1 MQSYTE
7 GSNMIPVI
15 YSIADLREK
24 VKNHKKFNQ
33 SIGFV
38 PTMGYLHE
46 GHLSLVEASKKE
58 NDITIISIFV
68 NPTQFGKNEDF
79 SLYPR
84 DLKRDLSLLN
94 ESVDYVFTP
103 STDVMYP
110 PNSYTEVSVNHFSS
124 GLCGDS
130 RPGHFTGVATIV
142 TKLLNIVTPNRMY
155 LGLKDMQQYLVIK
168 QMVKDLNMDV
178 SIIGC
183 PTIREHDGLAMS
195 SRNVY
200 LDTKQREQA
209 NILYK
214 SLVLAKE
221 LVARGESDSKKIIH
235 YVTKLIQSMPLA
247 TIDYVEIRDTNSW
260 NTLSSLDKAEE
271 AILALAVFFG
281 KTRLIDN
288 MIILKKNKKT

>member
-1 MQSYTE
+1 MVS
-7 GSNMIPVI
+7 VI
-15 YSIADLREK
+15 YSITDLREK
-24 VKNHKKFNQ
+24 IQYHRNLNQ

-46 GHLSLVEASKKE
+46 GHLSLVETSKKE

-94 ESVDYVFTP
+94 DSVDYVFTP

-110 PNSYTEVSVNHFSS
+110 PNSYTEVSVNYYSS
-124 GLCGDS
+124 GLCGES

-168 QMVKDLNMDV
+168 QMVNDLNIDV
-178 SIIGC
+178 TIIGC
-183 PTIREHDGLAMS
+183 PIIREADGLAMS

-200 LDTKQREQA
+200 LDEKQREQA

-214 SLVLAKE
+214 SLIMAKE
-221 LVARGESDSKKIIH
+221 LVSRGESDTNKIINQ
-235 YVTKLIQSMPLA
+235 VKKLIQTMPLA
-247 TIDYVEIRDTNSW
+247 TIDYVEIRDTKNWNSI
-260 NTLSSLDKAEE
+260 SSLEQAEDV
-271 AILALAVFFG
+271 ILALAVFFD

-288 MIILKKNKKT
+288 MLIKANKNNI